1 MMDCSV
7 AVGSLSG
14 LFFVSTSIKPSPSLS
29 GFRSGRLVALVQTAR
44 RPAAKRSLA
53 AGDKRCIDLGSCDIS
68 TMYYG
73 AFLMFNI
80 REWRYRVLP

>member
-53 AGDKRCIDLGSCDIS
+53 AGDKRDALIWALAILALCI
-68 TMYYG
+68 MEH
-73 AFLMFNI
+73 F
-80 REWRYRVLP
+80 